1 MFRILVSLLMLS
13 IVPPALSEG
22 SLVKHNIDRQSGLED
37 WFVEQDGFQ
46 IHLLQVRPDNVKA
59 FYLGRDFPVE
69 MATRISEYCVMTIRM
84 RNTGTV
90 PASYDLSKW
99 EYISADGSPKKF
111 MLKEDWLREW
121 KKSGITMAFTQL
133 PSTQTFETGDWNGSL
148 ITLRLAHGEK
158 FTLRYQ
164 WQRNNQ
170 IHAGVM
176 EGLRC
181 AKNPE

>member
-1 MFRILVSLLMLS
+1 MFSMFISLLMLGF
-13 IVPPALSEG
+13 VPPALSAG
-22 SLVKHNIDRQSGLED
+22 SLVEHHIDRQTGLED
-37 WFVEQDGFQ
+37 WFVEQDGFE

-59 FYLGRDFPVE
+59 FYLGREFPEE
-69 MATRISEYCVMTIRM
+69 MASRIAGHCLLTIRL
-84 RNTGTV
+84 RNTGKA

-99 EYISADGSPKKF
+99 EYIGEDGSPKKF

-121 KKSGITMAFTQL
+121 KKSGITMAYTQL
-133 PSTQTFETGDWNGSL
+133 PSAQTFEAGDWNGSL

-164 WQRNNQ
+164 WQRNNR